1 MPKKTLLTHTTCEQ
15 NGSSSELVVLLHGY
29 THTSK
34 SLSDVRSAVKAS
46 LPNADLLMPDYPAG
60 LFANTKPAR
69 IAEQLVQYI
78 DETVAK
84 RARRPDGRQYDR
96 ILFIGH
102 SAGALLSRKVYVIAM
117 GYDSD
122 NVEVGKTKP
131 RAWATKVDRLI
142 LMAGINRGISLD
154 TRPEDMSW
162 VKFQLQRLGFAIF
175 ALTNTG
181 KFIRSLLRGS
191 PFVTNLRIQWIRL
204 SQGSAVQLPQTIQLL
219 GDVDDLV
226 SEEDNIDVATD
237 YNFKYL
243 KVRDTGHSS
252 IVRFQEP
259 EIGAYRQERFQYAL
273 VTPFDA
279 IEGDVIPNANVD
291 LSKDQIVFIMHGI
304 RDTGLWTNAVRQAIE
319 AQKKTAYVSVAGY
332 GYFPMLRFLL
342 LGARQTN
349 VRWFMDEYTE
359 AIARHPKAALSY
371 IGHSNGTYL
380 IASALERYS
389 ACTMDRIAFAG
400 SVVRSDY
407 DWDKL
412 VRQGRVQTIRND
424 VASADWIVG
433 IFPGFF
439 ELLRFS
445 DLGTA
450 GHNGFADHEGKKNT
464 VAYFKGGHGAALQP
478 QNHDSLAHFAL
489 TGEAVREDKLL
500 VKQQSS
506 VVALMAKLCWAVW
519 AAIAIAILALGV
531 ASVSL
536 LALLSVPVGVSW
548 VLYAC
553 LVLLLLYTL

>member
-1 MPKKTLLTHTTCEQ
+1 MPKKTLLTNTTCEQ
-15 NGSSSELVVLLHGY
+15 NGSSSQLVVLLHAY

-34 SLSDVRSAVKAS
+34 QLGDVRSAVKAS

-60 LFANTKPAR
+60 LFANTSPRRVAN
-69 IAEQLVQYI
+69 QLVQYI
-78 DETVAK
+78 EDAVV
-84 RARRPDGRQYDR
+84 RRTTRLDGRQYDR

-102 SAGALLSRKVYVIAM
+102 SAGALLLRKAYVIAM

-154 TRPEDMSW
+154 TRPEEIHW
-162 VKFQLQRLGFAIF
+162 VKFQAQKLGCIIL

-191 PFVTNLRIQWIRL
+191 PFIVNLRIEWIRL
-204 SQGSAVQLPQTIQLL
+204 SQGSTVELPQTIQLL
-219 GDVDDLV
+219 GELDDVV
-226 SEEDNIDVATD
+226 NEEDNIDVATD

-243 KVRDTGHSS
+243 KVRDTGHAS
-252 IVRFQEP
+252 IVNFQEP
-259 EIGAYRQERFQYAL
+259 EIGAYRQERFQSAL

-279 IEGDVIPNANVD
+279 IEGDVIPNAKVD

-359 AIARHPKAALSY
+359 AIARHPRAALSY

-380 IASALERYS
+380 IASALERYR

-407 DWDKL
+407 NWDGL
-412 VRQGRVQTIRND
+412 VSQGRVQTIRND

-450 GHNGFADHEGKKNT
+450 GHNGFTNHEGKKNT

-478 QNHDSLAHFAL
+478 QNHNSLAHFAL
-489 TGEAVREDKLL
+489 TGEIVREDSLL
-500 VKQQSS
+500 VKEQSN
-506 VVALMAKLCWAVW
+506 VVALVAKLCWAIW
-519 AAIAIAILALGV
+519 AAIAIALLVLGF
-531 ASVSL
+531 AIVSL

-548 VLYAC
+548 LLYVG